1 MGCAS
6 ISDYQSIKQKGSL
19 KLGTLSYPL
28 PVKNWTHLWNPL
40 IGQFTKTRAHE
51 ILKILELVRNSGI
64 KYLVD
69 RLRLVTKAEVYHK
82 KTVVEDCVEMAIFC
96 IDDTCNNVTVS
107 FVIFKQCEGIWVIL

>member
-1 MGCAS
+1 MQQSTEGNNKSSIVNLPMGCAS
-6 ISDYQSIKQKGSL
+6 IGDYQSIKQKGSL

-40 IGQFTKTRAHE
+40 IGQFTKIKVHE
-51 ILKILELVRNSGI
+51 ILKILELVGNIGI

-82 KTVVEDCVEMAIFC
+82 NSGGRLCR
-96 IDDTCNNVTVS
+96 N
-107 FVIFKQCEGIWVIL
+107 GYILHRLYV